1 MLECCKAVRRTAG
14 PVEHI
19 EIDGQRWQVGDPIGD
34 GGFGQVRQGISPDG
48 ESVALKFVPKDPGAD
63 REWLLG
69 GDLREVPNVVP
80 IIAKGE
86 HDNTWVLAMPLASV
100 SLRAHLEAKAG
111 RLKPDVAVPI
121 LTDIATALAAL
132 AQRQPAVVH
141 RDLKPENVLL
151 LNDAWCLADF
161 GIAKYAEATTAPD
174 TRKLAKSAYY
184 AAPEQWREERAT
196 PATDVYAFGV
206 MAHEMLSGALP
217 FPGPDFREQHLAHT
231 PPQLVGVP
239 DHLAS
244 VVMDCLGKAPQARP
258 PAATVLNRVRRPIKT
273 PNDTSTRLQAI
284 NRKATEERARQSA
297 AEEKNRN
304 DEERRR
310 DLFQS
315 AIAQLSDIRIKMRT
329 RLEHDASSAQWDRR
343 GQWLCRLNG
352 AELQWSAPSYVNNDV
367 WGQYKPKFDVIAESQ
382 IQVVVLPPE
391 SPPPCP
397 VCDRGRGFC
406 VQHGYRLPATAH
418 YAGRSHALW
427 YCDPLGMGLFR
438 WHELAFSQGNRGG
451 EGPFSLN
458 CGMEAGQALDSRGM
472 GAWNI
477 ARAIEAL
484 ESPNEFIDRWTNWF
498 ADAIERKLRRP
509 SQIPEHSWQHIE
521 ESYLQK

>member
-1 MLECCKAVRRTAG
+1 MGRYGKESRR
-14 PVEHI
+14 
-19 EIDGQRWQVGDPIGD
+19 
-34 GGFGQVRQGISPDG
+34 DG

-100 SLRAHLEAKAG
+100 SLRAHLEIAGG
-111 RLKPDVAVPI
+111 RLEPDVAVPI

-151 LNDAWCLADF
+151 LNDAWRLADF

-196 PATDVYAFGV
+196 PAIDVYAFGV

-217 FPGPDFREQHLAHT
+217 FPGPDFREQHLTHT

-239 DHLAS
+239 DHLTS
-244 VVMDCLGKAPQARP
+244 VVMDCLIKVPQARP
-258 PAATVLNRVRRPIKT
+258 PAVAVLNRVRRPIEAS
-273 PNDTSTRLQAI
+273 NDTSARLQAI
-284 NRKATEERARQSA
+284 NRKATEERTRQSA
-297 AEEKNRN
+297 AEQEKRN

-310 DLFQS
+310 GLLQ
-315 AIAQLSDIRIKMRT
+315 AATETLHNMQENMCKT
-329 RLEHDASSAQWDRR
+329 LERELHAAQWTSGSRWWR
-343 GQWLCRLNG
+343 CELKG
-352 AELQWSAPSYVNNDV
+352 AKLEWREISYVNPAV
-367 WGQYKPKFDVIAESQ
+367 WGQYKPAFDVIAQSQ
-382 IQVVVLPPE
+382 IGVTIPPRE
-391 SPPPCP
+391 PPPRCAA
-397 VCDRGRGFC
+397 CDRGSCPLHIRI
-406 VQHGYRLPATAH
+406 QQPRNH

-427 YCDPLGMGLFR
+427 YCDPLGTGVFR
-438 WHELAFSQGNRGG
+438 WHELAFSPGDRAG
-451 EGPFSLN
+451 EGPFGLN

-477 ARAIEAL
+477 ARAIEAID
-484 ESPNEFIDRWTNWF
+484 ESPNEFIERWTNWF

-509 SQIPEHSWQHIE
+509 AQIPEHSWQHIE

>member
-1 MLECCKAVRRTAG
+1 M
-14 PVEHI
+14 EHI
-19 EIDGQRWQVGDPIGD
+19 EIDGWRWQVGDPIGD

-69 GDLREVPNVVP
+69 GDLREVPNIVP
-80 IIAKGE
+80 IIARGE

-100 SLRAHLEAKAG
+100 SLRAHLEAKDG
-111 RLKPDVAVPI
+111 RLEPDVAVPI

-151 LNDAWCLADF
+151 LNDAWRLADF

-196 PATDVYAFGV
+196 PAIDVYAFGV

-217 FPGPDFREQHLAHT
+217 FPGPDFREQHLTHT

-244 VVMDCLGKAPQARP
+244 VVMDCLIKVPQARP
-258 PAATVLNRVRRPIKT
+258 PAVAVLNRVRRPIEAS
-273 PNDTSTRLQAI
+273 NDTSTRLQAI
-284 NRKATEERARQSA
+284 NRKATEERTRQSA
-297 AEEKNRN
+297 AEQEKRN

-310 DLFQS
+310 GLLQ
-315 AIAQLSDIRIKMRT
+315 AATETLHNMQENMRKT
-329 RLEHDASSAQWDRR
+329 LERELDAAQWTSGSRWWR
-343 GQWLCRLNG
+343 CELKG
-352 AELQWSAPSYVNNDV
+352 AKLEWREFSYVNPAV
-367 WGQYKPKFDVIAESQ
+367 WGQYKPAFDVIAQSQ
-382 IQVVVLPPE
+382 IGVTIPPRE
-391 SPPPCP
+391 QPPRCAA
-397 VCDRGRGFC
+397 CDRGSCPLHIRI
-406 VQHGYRLPATAH
+406 QQPRNH

-427 YCDPLGMGLFR
+427 YCDPLGTGVFR
-438 WHELAFSQGNRGG
+438 WHELAFSPGDRAG
-451 EGPFSLN
+451 EGPFGLN

-477 ARAIEAL
+477 ARAIEAIDG
-484 ESPNEFIDRWTNWF
+484 SPNEFIERWTNWF

-509 SQIPEHSWQHIE
+509 ADIPEHSWQHIE

>member
-19 EIDGQRWQVGDPIGD
+19 EIDGQRWQVGNTIGD

-48 ESVALKFVPKDPGAD
+48 ESVVLKFVPKDPGAD

-69 GDLREVPNVVP
+69 GDLREVSNVVP

-100 SLRAHLEAKAG
+100 SLRARLEAKGG
-111 RLKPDVAVPI
+111 RLEPDVAVPI

-174 TRKLAKSAYY
+174 TRNLAKSAYY

-206 MAHEMLSGALP
+206 MAHEMLSGSHP
-217 FPGPDFREQHLAHT
+217 FPGPDFREQHLTHT

-244 VVMDCLGKAPQARP
+244 VVMDCLIKVPQARP
-258 PAATVLNRVRRPIKT
+258 PAVAVLNRVSRLIET
-273 PNDTSTRLQAI
+273 SNDTSTRWQAI
-284 NRKATEERARQSA
+284 NRKATEERTRQSA
-297 AEEKNRN
+297 AEQEKHN

-310 DLFQS
+310 GLLQ
-315 AIAQLSDIRIKMRT
+315 AATETLHNMQENMRKT
-329 RLEHDASSAQWDRR
+329 LERELHAAQWTSGSRWWR
-343 GQWLCRLNG
+343 CELKG
-352 AELQWSAPSYVNNDV
+352 AKLEWREFSYVNPAV
-367 WGQYKPKFDVIAESQ
+367 WGQYKPAFDVIAQSQ
-382 IQVVVLPPE
+382 IGATIPPPE
-391 SPPPCP
+391 PPPRCAA
-397 VCDRGRGFC
+397 CDRGSCPLHIRI
-406 VQHGYRLPATAH
+406 QQPRNH

-427 YCDPLGMGLFR
+427 YCDPLGTGVFR
-438 WHELAFSQGNRGG
+438 WHELAFSPGDRAG
-451 EGPFSLN
+451 EGPFGLN

-472 GAWNI
+472 GTWNI
-477 ARAIEAL
+477 ARAIEAID
-484 ESPNEFIDRWTNWF
+484 ESPNEFIERWTNWF

-509 SQIPEHSWQHIE
+509 AQIPEHSWQHIE